1 MALGASLNDAG
12 GFLKTTAGGAGFET
26 NKESFPGL
34 VEIIGIIIEYVLS
47 FVGVLFLILTIYG
60 GYLYMTAGGNEDQV
74 KKAKKFIT
82 NALIGL
88 VITLSAYALTS
99 FIVGQAITAVTQ

>member
-1 MALGASLNDAG
+1 
-12 GFLKTTAGGAGFET
+12 
-26 NKESFPGL
+26 
-34 VEIIGIIIEYVLS
+34 
-47 FVGVLFLILTIYG
+47 
-60 GYLYMTAGGNEDQV
+60 MTAGGNEDQV